1 MERQFRK
8 YNWSNTYRKYIHPS
22 KISTY
27 YTYSVQIE
35 NADDNLIVRGSTRMY
50 NSIATQYTY
59 LSFLLSYL
67 KIIEE
72 CYVNALVLE

>member
-8 YNWSNTYRKYIHPS
+8 YD
-22 KISTY
+22 
-27 YTYSVQIE
+27 
-35 NADDNLIVRGSTRMY
+35 ADDNLIVRGSTRMY